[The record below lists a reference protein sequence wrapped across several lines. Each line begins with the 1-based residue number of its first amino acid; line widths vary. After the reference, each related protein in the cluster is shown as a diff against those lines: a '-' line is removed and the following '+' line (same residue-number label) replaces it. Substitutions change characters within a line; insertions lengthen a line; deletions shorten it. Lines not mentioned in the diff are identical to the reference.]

1 MAQMVVRAGLHFG
14 SDRPL
19 VAGHH
24 GLAML
29 APMELR
35 RFDAVGDFLDV
46 AGSFLVER
54 EAEHNLMLG
63 VASSITE
70 APEAYSGPPYLAVVT
85 DRDRVVAA
93 AVRTPPFRLVLSEV
107 DDPRAI
113 GLLAEDSL
121 ANELPGVLGPV
132 EHVRAFVEARAAL
145 GGPPAALEM
154 SERIYR
160 LTEVQP
166 LASIP
171 GRARPATLD
180 DRDLVIA
187 WLEAFRLEAFG
198 EADPVSVVAD
208 ADRWL
213 ARRGRSLH
221 LWEDGDVV
229 SLAGTGGRTPNG
241 IRIGPVY
248 TPPDARR
255 RGYASALV
263 AAISQEALD
272 AGCRFCFLF
281 TDLANPTANHIY
293 QAIGYAP
300 VRDVEA
306 YAFGPS

>member
-1 MAQMVVRAGLHFG
+1 MIVTR
-14 SDRPL
+14 
-19 VAGHH
+19 
-24 GLAML
+24 LAML
-29 APMELR
+29 ASMELR
-35 RFDAVGDFLDV
+35 RFDAVGDFLGI
-46 AGSFLVER
+46 AEPFLVER

-63 VASSITE
+63 VASSLTE
-70 APEAYSGPPYLAVVT
+70 APEAYSGPPYLALVS
-85 DRDRVVAA
+85 DDGRVVAA
-93 AVRTPPFRLVLSEV
+93 AVRTPPFRLIVSEV

-113 GLLAEDSL
+113 TLLAEDSL
-121 ANELPGVLGPV
+121 ADELPGVLGPV
-132 EHVRAFVEARAAL
+132 EHVRAFVEARTAL

-154 SERIYR
+154 SERVYR

-166 LASIP
+166 MPSI
-171 GRARPATLD
+171 GGQARPATLD
-180 DRDLVIA
+180 DRDVVLA
-187 WLEAFRLEAFG
+187 WLEAFRREAFG

-221 LWEDGDVV
+221 VWEDGDVI

-248 TPPDARR
+248 TPPEARR

-263 AAISQEALD
+263 AAVSQEALD

-281 TDLANPTANHIY
+281 TDQANPTANHIY
-293 QAIGYAP
+293 QVIGYAP

>member
-1 MAQMVVRAGLHFG
+1 
-14 SDRPL
+14 
-19 VAGHH
+19 
-24 GLAML
+24 ML

-35 RFDAVGDFLDV
+35 RFDAVDDFLTV
-46 AGSFLVER
+46 AEPFLVER

-85 DRDRVVAA
+85 HRDRVVAA
-93 AVRTPPFRLVLSEV
+93 ALRTPPFRLVLSEV

-113 GLLAEDSL
+113 GLLAADWL
-121 ANELPGVLGPV
+121 ANELPDVLGPV
-132 EHVRAFVEARAAL
+132 EHVRAFVEACATL
-145 GGPPAALEM
+145 GGPQGALEM

-166 LASIP
+166 VPSIP
-171 GRARPATLD
+171 GHARPATLD

-187 WLEAFRLEAFG
+187 WLEAFRREAFG
-198 EADPVSVVAD
+198 DAEPGSVVAD

-221 LWEDGDVV
+221 LWQDGDVV
-229 SLAGTGGRTPNG
+229 SLAGTGGQTPNG

-263 AAISQEALD
+263 AAISQAELD
-272 AGCRFCFLF
+272 AGRRFCFLF
-281 TDLANPTANHIY
+281 TDLANPTSNHIY

>member
-1 MAQMVVRAGLHFG
+1 
-14 SDRPL
+14 
-19 VAGHH
+19 
-24 GLAML
+24 
-29 APMELR
+29 
-35 RFDAVGDFLDV
+35 
-46 AGSFLVER
+46 
-54 EAEHNLMLG
+54 MLG

-70 APEAYSGPPYLAVVT
+70 APEAYTGPPYLAVVT
-85 DRDRVVAA
+85 DHDRVVAA
-93 AVRTPPFRLVLSEV
+93 AVRTPPFRLILSEV

-121 ANELPGVLGPV
+121 ADELPGVLGPV
-132 EHVRAFVEARAAL
+132 EQVRAFVEARAAL
-145 GGPPAALEM
+145 GGPPAALEI

-160 LTEVQP
+160 LTEVRP
-166 LASIP
+166 AASMP

-187 WLEAFRLEAFG
+187 WLEAFRREAFG
-198 EADPVSVVAD
+198 EADRVSVVAD

-229 SLAGTGGRTPNG
+229 SLAGIGGRTPNG

-248 TPPDARR
+248 TPLDARR

-293 QAIGYAP
+293 QAIGYTP

-306 YAFGPS
+306 YAFGAS